1 MGLAKIIYGW
11 SPVWLQNVMVTA
23 QGLMFNHRRMDV
35 KLARRLLAELR
46 ESQWWDEERF
56 RRYQDFRLR
65 EHIQFAA
72 THVPYY
78 KELFNRRGMDPSN
91 VRTVED
97 LTLLPLLEKSAI
109 RKSPDAFLRG
119 GKRSRSWNKL
129 FTSGTTGSPMDLFSS
144 RESFTRTWSFVF
156 RLREWA
162 GFHDPIL
169 PRRVQFTGRNIVPDR
184 HTTADGTFWRRNL
197 FGNALLMSTTH
208 LSQDTIEAYIE
219 AMGRFSPELIDGY
232 PSAIQTVARFAQARG
247 LRLPSPGAIITS
259 AETLLPDDRAVM
271 ESAFGCKVFN
281 QYASSDTGAFICDC
295 EEGNLHLNPEFGIC
309 EILTPDGRPARPGEE
324 GEIVTTSF
332 CNTEQVFIRYRI
344 GDLAVQ
350 GPDERCPCGRMMPR
364 IQAVTGRVDD
374 ILFVPGR
381 GYVGRLDPIF
391 KSLSGIWEAQIVQES
406 LERLRVKV
414 VPDSGYD
421 GASRAALEANLR
433 EKVGPDVDVVIDEVG
448 EIPRGPNGKFQSVRS
463 LCKDHY
469 PEIQGEKSSSVPGVE
484 LPRFGE
490 NRGT

>member
-1 MGLAKIIYGW
+1 MDLAKIIYSR
-11 SPVWLQNVMVTA
+11 SPASLQNAMVSA
-23 QGLMFNHRRMDV
+23 QGFVFNHRRMDV
-35 KLARRLLAELR
+35 KLARIFLAELR
-46 ESQWWDEERF
+46 ESQWWDEEQF
-56 RRYQDFRLR
+56 RRHQDSRLR
-65 EHIQFAA
+65 EHIRFAA

-78 KELFNRRGMDPSN
+78 KELFKRLGMDPLE

-97 LTLLPLLEKSAI
+97 LTRLPLLEKGAI
-109 RKSPDAFLRG
+109 RKSPNAFLRG

-162 GFHDPIL
+162 GLHDPIF
-169 PRRVQFTGRNIVPDR
+169 PRRVQFTGRNIIPDR
-184 HTTADGTFWRRNL
+184 RTMDDGTFWRRNL
-197 FGNALLMSTTH
+197 AGNALLMSTTH
-208 LSQDTIEAYIE
+208 LSRKTVEAYAE
-219 AMGRFSPELIDGY
+219 AIRRFAPELIDGY
-232 PSAIQTVARFAQARG
+232 PSAIQILARSAQARD
-247 LRLPSPGAIITS
+247 LRLPSPRAIITS
-259 AETLLPDDRAVM
+259 AETLSPEDRAIM

-309 EILTPDGRPARPGEE
+309 EILTPDGRPARPCEE

-332 CNTEQVFIRYRI
+332 CNTEQIFIRYRI
-344 GDLAVQ
+344 GDTAIQ
-350 GPDERCPCGRMMPR
+350 GPEERCSCGRTMPR

-381 GYVGRLDPIF
+381 GFVGRLDPIF

-414 VPDSGYD
+414 VPEPGFD
-421 GASRAALEANLR
+421 GASKAALETSLR
-433 EKVGPDVDVVIDEVG
+433 EKVGPDVDVIIDEVG
-448 EIPRGPNGKFQSVRS
+448 EIPRGPNGKFQAVVST
-463 LCKDHY
+463 CKDLY
-469 PEIQGEKSSSVPGVE
+469 PP
-484 LPRFGE
+484 FGS
-490 NRGT
+490 